1 MVTRTELTKIKK
13 QATMIAQAKGESID
27 ELTANFLQKYI
38 QDNFEWVLESLA
50 KQKAQK
56 ATPTTNQA
64 DVNQQSATHTY
75 KGEQQ

>member
-38 QDNFEWVLESLA
+38 QDNFELVLEYLT

-56 ATPTTNQA
+56 VTPTYQA
-64 DVNQQSATHTY
+64 EVNQQSATHTY

>member
-1 MVTRTELTKIKK
+1 MVTKTELTKIKK

-27 ELTANFLQKYI
+27 ELTANFYQKYI
-38 QDNFEWVLESLA
+38 QDNFEWVLETLA

-56 ATPTTNQA
+56 ATATKNQA